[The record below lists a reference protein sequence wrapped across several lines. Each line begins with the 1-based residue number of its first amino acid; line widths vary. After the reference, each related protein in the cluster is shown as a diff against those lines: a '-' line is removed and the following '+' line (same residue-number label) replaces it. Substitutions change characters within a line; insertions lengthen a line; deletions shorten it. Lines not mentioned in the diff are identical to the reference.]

1 MPLVLSVLDDA
12 MGYAGEES
20 GHDFGRVG
28 RSGPNHNST
37 IYGRLRAGG
46 EAAQLEEEQ
55 NPADRH
61 DQRDDRDEAI
71 GMAGEEAAFP
81 GAQEGVVGDVGR
93 REPVE
98 FVHRGR
104 DFDDSIAA
112 GLADGYVAPD
122 LVGIERIE
130 MADHVVEEDDL
141 LGVIGAL
148 LRTVHRR
155 PAYPGPGAQ
164 VGGPEVPRLLSS
176 PPMADP
182 SDSLAALDRAR
193 VLYEE
198 ATDGTIGI
206 EEEFQIL
213 DPETLALTNRF
224 EDLRDRCVE
233 GRLGEHV
240 AGELIASEIE
250 VKTGRCETFDEAA
263 RTLARRRVDLLEEAA
278 ALGVAVAAVGT
289 HPFSPWTEQRII
301 DTPHYRIV
309 EGTLRYIAWRNNTF
323 GIHVHVGVRGADR
336 AMAVSNA
343 LRTVV
348 PEILAASC
356 SSPWLEGR
364 ITHLRS
370 TRTQI
375 FTRMF
380 PRCGIPDVFDDWD
393 DYDRY
398 VRFLLET
405 TSIRE
410 HTEIWWTVRPHQSF
424 GTVEIRAADAQ
435 PDLHLSLGLCAFQ
448 VALVHRAMRL
458 YDAGELP
465 TPTRA
470 RDLEENLWRAIRWG
484 MSDGLID
491 LDRRMAVPAG
501 ERVRAL
507 IEACAPEIETLGL
520 GTYLA
525 PLERLLD
532 EGDRASVWK
541 KRVEAGES
549 MEDVFAEQ
557 VALTAE
563 SARAIVGMVP

>member
-1 MPLVLSVLDDA
+1 
-12 MGYAGEES
+12 
-20 GHDFGRVG
+20 
-28 RSGPNHNST
+28 
-37 IYGRLRAGG
+37 
-46 EAAQLEEEQ
+46 
-55 NPADRH
+55 
-61 DQRDDRDEAI
+61 
-71 GMAGEEAAFP
+71 
-81 GAQEGVVGDVGR
+81 
-93 REPVE
+93 
-98 FVHRGR
+98 
-104 DFDDSIAA
+104 
-112 GLADGYVAPD
+112 
-122 LVGIERIE
+122 
-130 MADHVVEEDDL
+130 
-141 LGVIGAL
+141 
-148 LRTVHRR
+148 
-155 PAYPGPGAQ
+155 
-164 VGGPEVPRLLSS
+164 
-176 PPMADP
+176 
-182 SDSLAALDRAR
+182 
-193 VLYEE
+193 
-198 ATDGTIGI
+198 
-206 EEEFQIL
+206 
-213 DPETLALTNRF
+213 
-224 EDLRDRCVE
+224 
-233 GRLGEHV
+233 
-240 AGELIASEIE
+240 
-250 VKTGRCETFDEAA
+250 
-263 RTLARRRVDLLEEAA
+263 
-278 ALGVAVAAVGT
+278 
-289 HPFSPWTEQRII
+289 
-301 DTPHYRIV
+301 
-309 EGTLRYIAWRNNTF
+309 
-323 GIHVHVGVRGADR
+323 
-336 AMAVSNA
+336 MAVSNA

-435 PDLHLSLGLCAFQ
+435 PDLHLSLALCAFQ

-465 TPTRA
+465 TPARA

-491 LDRRMAVPAG
+491 LDRRVAVPAG

-507 IEACAPEIETLGL
+507 IEACAPEIGTLGL

-541 KRVEAGES
+541 KRVEAGER

-557 VALTAE
+557 VAMTAE